1 MFRDSIQFILCVL
14 IIRTVLT
21 LQGRID
27 LARICSLS
35 SLAGCVFDSSF
46 PQSSHCAHGAAWLSA
61 TGAIVSIFVFIV
73 GLHLLPSPSARGGVA
88 MSSSLR
94 LLLLFIR
101 SSVFSF
107 SFLNSE
113 RKKKE
118 EACPR
123 SLRSFPPSVVSIWVL
138 NRYFVPCSFIK

>member
-1 MFRDSIQFILCVL
+1 MIIDSMCVYSIQFILCVL

-27 LARICSLS
+27 LARILLALGRRRVVSSIHDISLISSTVLMVRLGFQPLS
-35 SLAGCVFDSSF
+35 S
-46 PQSSHCAHGAAWLSA
+46 Q
-61 TGAIVSIFVFIV
+61 VSIFVFIV
-73 GLHLLPSPSARGGVA
+73 GIHLLPSPSARGGVA

-107 SFLNSE
+107 SFLDSE

-118 EACPR
+118 EACPMSPCR
-123 SLRSFPPSVVSIWVL
+123 FRLRRLRFGS
-138 NRYFVPCSFIK
+138 